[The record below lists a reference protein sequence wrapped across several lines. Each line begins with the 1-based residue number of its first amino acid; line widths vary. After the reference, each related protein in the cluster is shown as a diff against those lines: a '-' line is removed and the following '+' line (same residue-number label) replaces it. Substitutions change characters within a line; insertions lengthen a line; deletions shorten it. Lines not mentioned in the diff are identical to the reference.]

1 MRKEEWLYDFIK
13 NLRAMMEKKRMT
25 QIELAKKSNLTR
37 KTINK
42 YVNGQQYS
50 SAIAIVNLAY
60 ALECD
65 LSDLIWTFDLVE

>member
-1 MRKEEWLYDFIK
+1 MSKEEWFYDFIT
-13 NLRAMMEKKRMT
+13 NLRSMMEKKRIS
-25 QIELAKKSNLTR
+25 QVELAKKSKLAR
-37 KTINK
+37 QTINN
-42 YVNGQQYS
+42 YINGRQYP

>member
-42 YVNGQQYS
+42 YVNGQQYP
-50 SAIAIVNLAY
+50 SAIAIINLAY